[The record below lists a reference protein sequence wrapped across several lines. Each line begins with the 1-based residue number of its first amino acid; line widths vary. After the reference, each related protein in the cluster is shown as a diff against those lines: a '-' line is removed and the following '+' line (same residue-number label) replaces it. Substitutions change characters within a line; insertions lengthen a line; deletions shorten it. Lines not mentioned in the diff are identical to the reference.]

1 MRYKMT
7 LLLHSGGEAA
17 SIEELA
23 AIPLPEETRSYKPV
37 SHQAL
42 ATMLSTIA
50 SDLLPEFELVN
61 MQFGLARDG
70 AQMFGVHTFKNGS
83 SAMGLSIGFRNS
95 YNKSLSVGIATG
107 SSVFVCD
114 NLCLHGDV
122 TVLRKHTL
130 NVVASIEA
138 LALSAIYKS
147 RSAFNQIQE
156 DAEVMKG
163 IPLTDEDAYRTIGLL
178 YGNGVLTPRQL
189 PVVKNEWL
197 KPSHVDFEDR
207 NVWSFYNACT
217 ESLKS
222 SPPQSIMERHLAL
235 HNQIVGQQAHD

>member
-1 MRYKMT
+1 MNRIGLT
-7 LLLHSGGEAA
+7 PH
-17 SIEELA
+17 IEELA
-23 AIPLPEETRSYKPV
+23 AIPLPKETRSYKPV

-42 ATMLSTIA
+42 AIMLSTIA

-70 AQMFGVHTFKNGS
+70 AQMFGIHTFKNGS

-95 YNKSLSVGIATG
+95 YDKSLSVGLAVG
-107 SSVFVCD
+107 STVFVCD
-114 NLCLHGDV
+114 NLCLSGEV
-122 TVLRKHTL
+122 NVLKKHTL
-130 NVVASIEA
+130 NVVASIES

-163 IPLTDEDAYRTIGLL
+163 IPLSDDDAYRTIGLL
-178 YGNGVLTPRQL
+178 YGNGILTPRQI

-197 KPSHVDFEDR
+197 KPSHDDFEGR

-222 SPPQSIMERHLAL
+222 SPPQSIMERHLML
-235 HNQIVGQQAHD
+235 HNQIAGPQAHA

>member
-1 MRYKMT
+1 MT

-17 SIEELA
+17 SMEDLA
-23 AIPLPEETRSYKPV
+23 AIPLPKETHSYKPV

-42 ATMLSTIA
+42 ATMLGAMA

-61 MQFGLARDG
+61 TQFGLARDG
-70 AQMFGVHTFKNGS
+70 AQMFGVHTLKNGHS
-83 SAMGLSIGFRNS
+83 SMGLSIGFRNS
-95 YNKSLSVGIATG
+95 YNKSLSVGIAVG
-107 SSVFVCD
+107 GQVFVCD
-114 NLCLHGDV
+114 NLMLTGEV
-122 TVLRKHTL
+122 TVLKKHTL
-130 NVVASIEA
+130 NVMSSIEA

-156 DAEVMKG
+156 DAETMKD
-163 IPLTDEDAYRTIGLL
+163 IPLSDEDAYRTIGLL
-178 YGNGVLTPRQL
+178 YGNGIITPRQI

-197 KPSHVDFEDR
+197 KPSHDDFEGR

-235 HNQIVGQQAHD
+235 HSQITHAGFSSN

>member
-1 MRYKMT
+1 MNRIGLT
-7 LLLHSGGEAA
+7 PH
-17 SIEELA
+17 IEELA
-23 AIPLPEETRSYKPV
+23 AIPLPKETRSYKPV

-42 ATMLSTIA
+42 AIMLSTIA

-70 AQMFGVHTFKNGS
+70 AQMFGIHTFKNGS

-95 YNKSLSVGIATG
+95 YDKSLSVGLAVG
-107 SSVFVCD
+107 GQVFVCD
-114 NLCLHGDV
+114 NLCLSGEV
-122 TVLRKHTL
+122 TVLKKHTL
-130 NVVASIEA
+130 NVITSIES

-147 RSAFNQIQE
+147 RSAFNQIQN

-163 IPLTDEDAYRTIGLL
+163 IPLSDDDAYRTIGLL
-178 YGNGVLTPRQL
+178 YGNGILTPRQI

-197 KPSHVDFEDR
+197 KPSHDDFEGR

-222 SPPQSIMERHLAL
+222 SPPQSIMERHLML
-235 HNQIVGQQAHD
+235 HNQIAGPQAHA

>member
-1 MRYKMT
+1 MT

-17 SIEELA
+17 SMEELA
-23 AIPLPEETRSYKPV
+23 AIPLPKETRSYKPV

-42 ATMLSTIA
+42 ASMLGTIA
-50 SDLLPEFELVN
+50 SDLLPEFELAN

-70 AQMFGVHTFKNGS
+70 AQMFGIHTFKNGS

-95 YNKSLSVGIATG
+95 YDKSLSVGLAVG
-107 SSVFVCD
+107 GQVFVCD
-114 NLCLHGDV
+114 NLCLSGEV
-122 TVLRKHTL
+122 TVLKKHTL
-130 NVVASIEA
+130 NVIASIES

-147 RSAFNQIQE
+147 RSAFNQIQT
-156 DAEVMKG
+156 DAEVMKS
-163 IPLTDEDAYRTIGLL
+163 IPLSDEDAYRTIGLL
-178 YGNGVLTPRQL
+178 YGNGVLTPRQI

-197 KPSHVDFEDR
+197 KPSHSDFEGR
-207 NVWSFYNACT
+207 NVWAFYNACT

-235 HNQIVGQQAHD
+235 HAQIVHV

>member
-1 MRYKMT
+1 MT
-7 LLLHSGGEAA
+7 LLLHSGGAVA
-17 SIEELA
+17 SMEDLA
-23 AIPLPEETRSYKPV
+23 AIPLPKETHSYKPV
-37 SHQAL
+37 SHNAL
-42 ATMLSTIA
+42 ASMLGAIA

-61 MQFGLARDG
+61 TQFGLARDG
-70 AQMFGVHTFKNGS
+70 QQMFGVHTLKNGS

-95 YNKSLSVGIATG
+95 YNKSLSVGIAVG
-107 SSVFVCD
+107 STVFVCD
-114 NLCLHGDV
+114 NLCLQGDV
-122 TVLRKHTL
+122 TVLKKHTL

-147 RSAFNQIQE
+147 RSAFNQIKH
-156 DAEVMKG
+156 DAEIMKG

-178 YGNGVLTPRQL
+178 YGNGVITPRQI

-197 KPSHVDFEDR
+197 KPSHSDFEER

-235 HNQIVGQQAHD
+235 HSQIVGQLQA